1 MPAELTTTLWLRYM
15 LAAAHASRSCPR
27 HILPY
32 DVLLRD
38 SRGSLMRAGHAA
50 AIAWPVAF
58 DSIAPLMA
66 ALLRSQLRHHLA
78 YMSAEQTV
86 GGPLGRWADEVY
98 QALLALAAELSKVG
112 QLQRLDSVRGGFRDW
127 CNEHGRAW
135 SATLL
140 AGYAIH
146 ARHPPFEIPAAWDD
160 AASRHAQSAPGVT
173 QPGDNNEA

>member
-1 MPAELTTTLWLRYM
+1 M

-66 ALLRSQLRHHLA
+66 ALLRSELRHHLA
-78 YMSAEQTV
+78 YMSAQQTV
-86 GGPLGRWADEVY
+86 GMPLGRWADEGY
-98 QALLALAAELSKVG
+98 QA
-112 QLQRLDSVRGGFRDW
+112 
-127 CNEHGRAW
+127 
-135 SATLL
+135 TLV
-140 AGYAIH
+140 AGYPTQ
-146 ARHPPFEIPAAWDD
+146 ARHLPCEIPAA
-160 AASRHAQSAPGVT
+160 
-173 QPGDNNEA
+173 